1 MIRYGAARVVWL
13 AVVVLGVSVL
23 TFGLGVLAPGD
34 PAELALERTLEL
46 PPTGEQIE
54 RKRQEL
60 GLDQPLP
67 AQYVRWLGRA
77 VRGDLGESHVSGD
90 AVATLIRDR
99 LPRTVLLAGAALL
112 LSLLIAVPLGVVA
125 AYRRNTLVD
134 HVCRMGA
141 LVGASLPGYLL
152 AYLLILFFS
161 VRLQLLPVLGFD
173 SAKHLVLPALT
184 LALGSAASLTRFA
197 RAAVLDVL
205 GEDYVRTARAK
216 GVPTSRVLFAHAL
229 RNAAVPIVTVVG
241 LSLGGL
247 LGGAF
252 VVEWIFSWPGL
263 GTLAVDAI
271 NAKDYPVIQGFV
283 LVTATAYVVV
293 NFLTDLAYGALDPRI
308 RLSAEGRS

>member
-1 MIRYGAARVVWL
+1 MIRYGAARLAWL
-13 AVVVLGVSVL
+13 VVVVLGVSVV

-46 PPTGEQIE
+46 PPTGRQIE
-54 RKRQEL
+54 EKRREL
-60 GLDQPLP
+60 GLDDPIP
-67 AQYVRWLGRA
+67 VQYVAWLGRA
-77 VRGDLGESHVSGD
+77 VRGDLGESYVTGEG
-90 AVATLIRDR
+90 VAASIGER
-99 LPRTVLLAGAALL
+99 LPRTALLAGAALA
-112 LSLLIAVPLGVVA
+112 LSVVIAVPLGVLA
-125 AYRRNTLVD
+125 AYRRDTLVD

-141 LVGASLPGYLL
+141 LVGASLPSYLL
-152 AYLLILFFS
+152 AYLLILFLS
-161 VRLQLLPVLGFD
+161 VRLGLLPVLGFD
-173 SAKHLVLPALT
+173 SPRHLVLPALT

-216 GVPTSRVLFAHAL
+216 GVATSRLLFGHAL
-229 RNAAVPIVTVVG
+229 RNAALPIVTVVG

-293 NFLTDLAYGALDPRI
+293 NFLTDLAYGALDPRV
-308 RLSAEGRS
+308 RPAAEHR